1 MRFKRR
7 KPTVSWLPTLGQGP
21 DSTWLPFIGSL
32 GFGGAAGPSGMGTAV
47 AAVVPDYPAEAIRAS
62 AGAGLP
68 SLADFEGSGY
78 RLKRIVGKLNV
89 GIWQQVGDPQ
99 GAGDYPTSVLV
110 SAGFIVLR
118 VTEDTG
124 APLRAATPNDYSP
137 LDLDNVRDPW
147 IWRRS
152 WRLANEFGQGPT
164 TPILSQSYEPVVN
177 SEYGSAVDGPNID
190 ARTARR
196 IGQEERLFFCIS
208 AMNIANAAALA
219 GTIEWCLDVR
229 YLCSPMRAVGNRRNA
244 SR

>member
-7 KPTVSWLPTLGQGP
+7 KPVVSWLPNLGQGP
-21 DSTWLPFIGSL
+21 DSSWLPFTGSL
-32 GFGGAAGPSGMGTAV
+32 GFGGAAGPAGMGTAV
-47 AAVVPDYPAEAIRAS
+47 AAVVPDYPAEAIRAT

-68 SLADFEGSGY
+68 TLADFEGSGY
-78 RLKRIVGKLNV
+78 RLRRIVGKLFV
-89 GIWQQVGDPQ
+89 GVWQQVGDPQ
-99 GAGDYPTSVLV
+99 ANDYPTSVLV

-118 VTEDTG
+118 TTEDTG

-164 TPILSQSYEPVVN
+164 TPVLSQSYEPPVN
-177 SEYGSAVDGPNID
+177 SGYGSAVDGPHID
-190 ARTARR
+190 QRTARR
-196 IGQEERLFFCIS
+196 ITAEERLFFVIS
-208 AMNIANAAALA
+208 AMNIANSAAAA

-229 YLCSPMRAVGNRRNA
+229 YLTSPLRVIGNRRNA